1 MADIGSYENTL
12 QQFAESAKAST
23 TEKFAE
29 ILKDPQQVSKHLLE
43 DTSAFLLQEKLKQ
56 GLVQVGKSGVF
67 DKFGINADSIAKL
80 GESVKNITVPIK
92 KVANDALESV
102 KSGFKDV
109 IAKKDP
115 TGGLADRFASQA
127 KLKEFEIP
135 LDDGLPTRIDNLQ
148 AYDPAGAA
156 SRVLQSGGGAAKEE
170 AESTIRGTLQ
180 DANAQIAKAQKAV
193 APPKQPDAKPDAP
206 EPDADA
212 DKDEDEDKETTGEK
226 IEGDLKKGEKDVE
239 KDGEEDP
246 EMSIPLA
253 IGLGIAS
260 LVGSL
265 LIKPKKVEV
274 APATQFK
281 NYSVQ
286 IGA

>member
-1 MADIGSYENTL
+1 MNTSSYENIL
-12 QQFAESAKAST
+12 QQFSENAKGATS
-23 TEKFAE
+23 EKFAE

-56 GLVQVGKSGVF
+56 GLVQVAKSGVF
-67 DKFGINADSIAKL
+67 DKFGINAAKL

-102 KSGFKDV
+102 KAGFKDV
-109 IAKKDP
+109 IAKKDL
-115 TGGLADRFASQA
+115 TKELGDRFASQA
-127 KLKEFEIP
+127 KLREFEIP

-148 AYDPAGAA
+148 TYDPAGAA

-193 APPKQPDAKPDAP
+193 APPAKQPDAKPDA
-206 EPDADA
+206 
-212 DKDEDEDKETTGEK
+212 DKETTGEK

-239 KDGEEDP
+239 EDGEEEP

>member
-23 TEKFAE
+23 SEKFAE

-156 SRVLQSGGGAAKEE
+156 SRVLQSGGGAAKED

-180 DANAQIAKAQKAV
+180 NANAQLAEAQKAV
-193 APPKQPDAKPDAP
+193 APAPAKQPDAPKQPDA
-206 EPDADA
+206 
-212 DKDEDEDKETTGEK
+212 DKEEDEDEDKETTGEK

-265 LIKPKKVEV
+265 LIKPKKTEI
-274 APATQFK
+274 APATQFR

>member
-23 TEKFAE
+23 SEKFAE

-156 SRVLQSGGGAAKEE
+156 SRVLQSGGGAAKEDAE
-170 AESTIRGTLQ
+170 ASIRGTLQ
-180 DANAQIAKAQKAV
+180 NANAQLAEAQKAV
-193 APPKQPDAKPDAP
+193 APAPAKQPDAPKQPDA
-206 EPDADA
+206 
-212 DKDEDEDKETTGEK
+212 DKEEDEDEDKETTGEK